1 MTYYKAVRPDGTET
15 GPAEFGPQELEVA
28 AIIERARR
36 LTGDEA
42 SRLIAAQRVEWY
54 PAWRAAM
61 DAAMD
66 AGCYAAWDAEWNAAR
81 DTRDTERDAMRD
93 ATWDAAWYVVRDT
106 LMATLTRDLITPEQ
120 YDTLMAPWREVIG
133 NA

>member
-1 MTYYKAVRPDGTET
+1 MTTYYKAVRPDG
-15 GPAEFGPQELEVA
+15 PQGAEVA

-54 PAWRAAM
+54 
-61 DAAMD
+61 
-66 AGCYAAWDAEWNAAR
+66 AAWAAAR
-81 DTRDTERDAMRD
+81 DASWDVVRD
-93 ATWDAAWYVVRDT
+93 ATWAAVRYVVRDI

-133 NA
+133 NG

>member
-1 MTYYKAVRPDGTET
+1 MTTYYKAVRPDGTET
-15 GPAEFGPQELEVA
+15 GPAEFGPQEIEVA

-61 DAAMD
+61 AAEWD
-66 AGCYAAWDAEWNAAR
+66 AGCYAEWDAAWATAGNDAWGAAG
-81 DTRDTERDAMRD
+81 A
-93 ATWDAAWYVVRDT
+93 ATWDAVRYVVRDT

>member
-1 MTYYKAVRPDGTET
+1 MNTYYKAIRPDGTET
-15 GPAEFGPQELEVA
+15 GPAEFGPQEIEVA

-42 SRLIAAQRVEWY
+42 SRLVAAQRVEWY
-54 PAWRAAM
+54 AAWRAAM

-66 AGCYAAWDAEWNAAR
+66 AGCYAVWDAAWDAAGNDAWGAA
-81 DTRDTERDAMRD
+81 RD
-93 ATWDAAWYVVRDT
+93 ATWDAVRYVVRDT
-106 LMATLTRDLITPEQ
+106 LMATLARDLITPEQ

-133 NA
+133 ND

>member
-1 MTYYKAVRPDGTET
+1 MTTYYKAVRPDG
-15 GPAEFGPQELEVA
+15 PQGAEVA

-54 PAWRAAM
+54 AAWRAAR
-61 DAAMD
+61 
-66 AGCYAAWDAEWNAAR
+66 DAEWDAGWYAEWDAAWAAAR
-81 DTRDTERDAMRD
+81 DASWDVVRD
-93 ATWDAAWYVVRDT
+93 ATWAAVRYVVRDI

-133 NA
+133 NG